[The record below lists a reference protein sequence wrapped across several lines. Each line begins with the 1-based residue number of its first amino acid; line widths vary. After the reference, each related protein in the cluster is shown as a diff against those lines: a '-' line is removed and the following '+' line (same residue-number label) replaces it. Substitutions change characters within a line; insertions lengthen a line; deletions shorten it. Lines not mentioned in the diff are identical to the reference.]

1 MMPSPRGIVQIG
13 LQRGFGNGEW
23 KVFSVAL
30 DTLRKGAGGVIGGI
44 FVLLLVASFAIWF
57 PAGWFHGYGSQ
68 DLITVGDTVIG
79 PREYMRT
86 QQDVLR
92 AMSSQA
98 GRSLSLQE
106 ARTMGLDSRVLQ
118 RLIGGAAVDNHARQ
132 LGLNITDAALLQE
145 IMQDPNFKDATGNF
159 SPALFQQALRNMGLS
174 EQGLLASQR
183 ETNLRRQILTTLG
196 KVVNAPQVLVDA
208 LNRYN
213 GETRTLRYVLVSQE
227 AAGQV
232 GNPTE
237 DDLKRYYDNHHAK
250 FTQPEYRKAG
260 ILAVTPETV
269 KEQVNITEQDLR
281 AAYEASKDTLGK
293 PEKRHVQQ
301 IAFPDMAAATAAR
314 EKIEQGA
321 DFVAV
326 AKEQGLTESD
336 IDLGT
341 VTRSDLADSA
351 VADAAFKLELNK
363 VSEPVTGKLGTVVL
377 LRVTEIDPGKTP
389 TFEEAKP
396 DLEKKILKERASGA
410 IFALHDKIEDGL
422 AAGDKLS
429 EIADKL
435 KLNYQLI
442 DGVDRTG
449 RKTDGSMVTLPA
461 QTQVLNALFAS
472 DVGVE
477 NDPIETKDEGTIW
490 YEVLGIVPEQ
500 LKPFDQVKDEVA
512 KDWRE
517 DEERNQVAKY
527 AQNLV
532 NELSGGK
539 TLEDVAKELNVEVLT
554 SEPMK
559 RDGMA
564 IYILP
569 AAVEQA
575 FTLPE
580 GGHGSAPSGIGEG
593 RIVFK
598 VDKVTPP
605 PPLDEK
611 EAARMRA
618 QMKFLIADDDIT
630 EYFAALEK
638 RYGVHVNEKALAKL
652 VGTNEEP

>member
-1 MMPSPRGIVQIG
+1 LSKSDSSAA
-13 LQRGFGNGEW
+13 LANGEW
-23 KVFSVAL
+23 KVLGVAL
-30 DTLRKGAGGVIGGI
+30 ETLRKGAGGVIGGI

-106 ARTMGLDSRVLQ
+106 ARAMGLDSRVLQ
-118 RLIGGAAVDNHARQ
+118 RLIGGAAVDNYARQ
-132 LGLNITDAALLQE
+132 LGLNITDGALLQE
-145 IMQDPNFKDATGNF
+145 IMQEPNFKDATGNF
-159 SPALFQQALRNMGLS
+159 SPALFEQALRNMDLS
-174 EQGLLASQR
+174 EQGYLASQR

-196 KVVNAPQVLVDA
+196 KAVNAPQVLVDA

-227 AAGQV
+227 AAGPV
-232 GNPTE
+232 GDPTE

-250 FTQPEYRKAG
+250 FTQPEYRKVG

-301 IAFPDMAAATAAR
+301 IAFPDSAAATAAR

-341 VTRSDLADSA
+341 VTRSELADSA

-377 LRVTEIDPGKTP
+377 LRVTEIDLGKTP
-389 TFEEAKP
+389 TF
-396 DLEKKILKERASGA
+396 
-410 IFALHDKIEDGL
+410 
-422 AAGDKLS
+422 
-429 EIADKL
+429 
-435 KLNYQLI
+435 
-442 DGVDRTG
+442 
-449 RKTDGSMVTLPA
+449 
-461 QTQVLNALFAS
+461 
-472 DVGVE
+472 
-477 NDPIETKDEGTIW
+477 
-490 YEVLGIVPEQ
+490 
-500 LKPFDQVKDEVA
+500 
-512 KDWRE
+512 
-517 DEERNQVAKY
+517 
-527 AQNLV
+527 
-532 NELSGGK
+532 
-539 TLEDVAKELNVEVLT
+539 
-554 SEPMK
+554 
-559 RDGMA
+559 
-564 IYILP
+564 
-569 AAVEQA
+569 
-575 FTLPE
+575 
-580 GGHGSAPSGIGEG
+580 
-593 RIVFK
+593 
-598 VDKVTPP
+598 
-605 PPLDEK
+605 
-611 EAARMRA
+611 
-618 QMKFLIADDDIT
+618 
-630 EYFAALEK
+630 
-638 RYGVHVNEKALAKL
+638 
-652 VGTNEEP
+652 